1 MTLHS
6 NTIHF
11 SDLPPEC
18 LTLIVNQIPLRD
30 LYRLLTVNR
39 AFFKVVVRKLYED
52 PINVL
57 GRHYEMQSKDK
68 AKALQALFSLLAR
81 CLPAADQEILY
92 NYARMDRPAPSLG
105 RPYVPYTQ
113 LIQTLSLEHDLLL
126 HNPSGLVD
134 LTDRIYQNGN
144 HDLAN
149 NLVTYTATFMLR
161 YFCIFRH
168 RFPTLQQVG
177 IPCSDM
183 DRYQAHIH
191 AMSKVETV
199 YFGLTGC
206 STRGSRHQWQYGELL
221 GSEANKGLISVME
234 EELRQAADFF
244 VALAAM
250 QQKHRQSDPA
260 NIVHRR
266 ASSSIAPKQLDARLV
281 GYVPPRYYPSILN
294 PLRRFFKLLPII
306 KARKVLGNTGYRCD
320 YGSLS
325 ESMWHRFYAS
335 PYSFNLGMIEEL
347 APWLS
352 SSDSDLDTPWPQE
365 NIQRILRQCRSLKLL
380 SLNLDIVSSDVFEW
394 AVQESLFTTSVVQ
407 GSPPLPRVA
416 LQELNLTGS
425 HALPMRK
432 VILDAA
438 VAFPSLCTLKIIWH
452 KDETKDETLDL
463 RGLLTFPNLRT
474 LDVDGN
480 KGVLWNSA
488 IFNGLP
494 HLKHLKLDLG
504 KKVIEHLE
512 PCIMDGLESL
522 ELIDAGAC
530 SLFHPQTIASMTQ
543 LRRLVINCCVMN
555 DVQFWHQEWAFPNL
569 EYLHLRRG
577 CLQGFHIHMVGSSKC
592 PKLTDL
598 YVNGSTIV
606 DYKLEDT
613 NLSSL
618 APFGSLPSVKRLVL
632 ISFRPT
638 TKGYEKVLPAHFPN
652 LQYFATTQG
661 TTSEAL
667 RGKELRKKY
676 YVEK

>member
-52 PINVL
+52 PIKVL
-57 GRHYEMQSKDK
+57 SRYYEVQSKNN

-92 NYARMDRPAPSLG
+92 NYARMDRPAPSSG

-149 NLVTYTATFMLR
+149 NLVTYTATFML
-161 YFCIFRH
+161 
-168 RFPTLQQVG
+168 
-177 IPCSDM
+177 
-183 DRYQAHIH
+183 
-191 AMSKVETV
+191 
-199 YFGLTGC
+199 
-206 STRGSRHQWQYGELL
+206 STRGSRHQWQYKEPLS
-221 GSEANKGLISVME
+221 SEANKGLISVME

-320 YGSLS
+320 YGSLGD
-325 ESMWHRFYAS
+325 SMWHRFYAS

-352 SSDSDLDTPWPQE
+352 SADTDLDSPWPQE

-394 AVQESLFTTSVVQ
+394 AVQESLFTRSVVQ

-438 VAFPSLCTLKIIWH
+438 VAFPSLCTLKIIWP

-522 ELIDAGAC
+522 ELIDGGAC

-569 EYLHLRRG
+569 EYLYLRRG
-577 CLQGFHIHMVGSSKC
+577 CLKGFHIHMVGSSKC

-606 DYKLEDT
+606 DHKLEDT

-632 ISFRPT
+632 TSFRPT
-638 TKGYEKVLPAHFPN
+638 TKGYEKVLSAHFPN

-661 TTSEAL
+661 TTSEVL